1 MVKEIVSLI
10 SFPLCL
16 FLVYRNATEVRM
28 LILYPAPLL
37 KAADCHSWS
46 PTAEG
51 ATFPMERTSGC
62 VTLLSST
69 HSGKEGAV
77 HSEKQ
82 GRSPAVWC
90 SCAPCKLQ
98 QHLAWQ
104 DMPGYNTVMN
114 VIFMNLM
121 SFIGF
126 KIHSTRQKPCLFPLT
141 GPKSQGWLG
150 HRPYW
155 KV

>member
-16 FLVYRNATEVRM
+16 FSVHRKATEVCV
-28 LILYPAPLL
+28 LILYPATLL
-37 KAADCHSWS
+37 KAIDCHSGL

-51 ATFPMERTSGC
+51 ATFTHRAWRDQGGC

-82 GRSPAVWC
+82 GQSPAV
-90 SCAPCKLQ
+90 
-98 QHLAWQ
+98 
-104 DMPGYNTVMN
+104 
-114 VIFMNLM
+114 
-121 SFIGF
+121 
-126 KIHSTRQKPCLFPLT
+126 
-141 GPKSQGWLG
+141 
-150 HRPYW
+150 
-155 KV
+155 